1 MHHLIVG
8 SNVYQFIFLS
18 HYLNKPRLHFLH
30 RFWRKC
36 LWMDLKKC
44 YVLYRDWVV
53 VEKPLHFLKE
63 YTNERECVKLDAHSN
78 LQRFSHG
85 PAIKQPTLNAYRQ
98 TLKPQQVLTTEKRR
112 EVRDIKLPIKPQQK
126 NDMDF
131 WKMQAALLWRQWFS
145 AARMQLTV

>member
-8 SNVYQFIFLS
+8 SNVYQIIF
-18 HYLNKPRLHFLH
+18 LNKPRLHFMH
-30 RFWRKC
+30 RFWKKVC
-36 LWMDLKKC
+36 EWILKR
-44 YVLYRDWVV
+44 YVLYRDRVV

-85 PAIKQPTLNAYRQ
+85 PAIKQPTWNAYRQ

-131 WKMQAALLWRQWFS
+131 WKMQAALLWHQWFS